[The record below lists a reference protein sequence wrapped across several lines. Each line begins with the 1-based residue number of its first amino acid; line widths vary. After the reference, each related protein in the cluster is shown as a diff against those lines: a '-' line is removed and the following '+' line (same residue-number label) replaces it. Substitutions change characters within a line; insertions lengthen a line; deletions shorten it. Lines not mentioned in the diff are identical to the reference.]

1 MRGEKFMSEKIDK
14 MLRDQKQREDAE
26 AQAMVKNI
34 LNLKDQKTQ
43 LAMELDA
50 FLREQMPGLEPLQRL
65 HLYQISEELRK
76 KFVVRC
82 IEKGLLQV

>member
-1 MRGEKFMSEKIDK
+1 MSEKIEK

-50 FLREQMPGLEPLQRL
+50 FLREEMPSLEPLQRL
-65 HLYQISEELRK
+65 HMYQLSEDLRK
-76 KFVVRC
+76 KFVIRC
-82 IEKGLLQV
+82 IQKGLIKI

>member
-1 MRGEKFMSEKIDK
+1 MSEKIEK
-14 MLRDQKQREDAE
+14 MLKLQKQREHVE

-50 FLREQMPGLEPLQRL
+50 FLREEMPNLEPMQRL
-65 HLYQISEELRK
+65 HMYQISEELRK

-82 IEKGLLQV
+82 IQKGLIKV